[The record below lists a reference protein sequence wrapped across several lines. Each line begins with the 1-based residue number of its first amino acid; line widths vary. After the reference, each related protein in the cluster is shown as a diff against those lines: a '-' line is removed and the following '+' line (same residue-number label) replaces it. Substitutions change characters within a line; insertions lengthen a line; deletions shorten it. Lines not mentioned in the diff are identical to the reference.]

1 MLFQIVLP
9 VITSFMPTL
18 ILVASGFDAA
28 VGDPLGDFHVTPAM
42 FGIMTHMLRAFANG
56 RTLLV
61 LEGG

>member
-1 MLFQIVLP
+1 
-9 VITSFMPTL
+9 MPTL

-56 RTLLV
+56 RTVLV